1 MPLTTQ
7 VKVTLLEGAAK
18 GEVHNYF
25 YKDFTVTERAAAD
38 PPNGPPLPPPED
50 PPEEPQ
56 VTEGATESAVSV
68 PEQAAV
74 AASAAVATQKEDI
87 CAQFLDV
94 LSG

>member
-1 MPLTTQ
+1 M
-7 VKVTLLEGAAK
+7 EGAAK
-18 GEVHNYF
+18 GQEHKYH

-38 PPNGPPLPPPED
+38 PPNGPPLPPPQD

-68 PEQAAV
+68 PEQATV
-74 AASAAVATQKEDI
+74 AASAAVAAQTNDI
-87 CAQFLDV
+87 CAAFLDV